1 LHSIIE
7 PITSRCAKFR
17 FKSLPA
23 TDLEARIEFICEQEG
38 ARLAPGAL
46 KTLIECSGGD
56 LRKAITFLQSG
67 YNLQGSDAITSR
79 MISEMAGVIPE
90 EMIQDLIDTV
100 STNETKQIQKK
111 VQDLMNEGFAGEN
124 IVAQVHEVIIKNDT
138 LNTLQKAKIAQVMGT
153 VDIDLV
159 QGADEHLQ
167 VLNLMVHIASITAEA
182 N

>member
-1 LHSIIE
+1 M
-7 PITSRCAKFR
+7 
-17 FKSLPA
+17 
-23 TDLEARIEFICEQEG
+23 TDLEARIEYICEQEG

-46 KTLIECSGGD
+46 QTLIACSAGD

-79 MISEMAGVIPE
+79 MISEMAGIIPE

-100 STNETKQIQKK
+100 AANNVKQIQKK

-124 IVAQVHEVIIKNDT
+124 IVAQVHEAIIKNDGLT
-138 LNTLQKAKIAQVMGT
+138 TLQKARIAQCMGT

-167 VLNLMVHIASITAEA
+167 VLNLMVHIGSVAAEG